1 MNNDYVTRAE
11 FQMLE
16 KHMNTRFDLIESS
29 LREVKNEL
37 KNDIKSESHQRM
49 IESESLKE
57 DIINLVDQKISA
69 NISNMKD
76 AQNKWFIATILVVRF
91 CQIKC
96 VSYSRY
102 LITLSL
108 I

>member
-16 KHMNTRFDLIESS
+16 KHINTRFDLIESS
-29 LREVKNEL
+29 LKEVKNEL

-49 IESESLKE
+49 RESESLKE

-76 AQNKWFIATILVVRF
+76 AQNKWFIATILVVLGLAGRIF
-91 CQIKC
+91 G
-96 VSYSRY
+96 VY
-102 LITLSL
+102 
-108 I
+108 

>member
-16 KHMNTRFDLIESS
+16 IHMNTRFDLIESS

-37 KNDIKSESHQRM
+37 KNDIKSESYQRM
-49 IESESLKE
+49 RESESLKE

-76 AQNKWFIATILVVRF
+76 AQNKWFIATILVVLGLAGRIF
-91 CQIKC
+91 G
-96 VSYSRY
+96 VY
-102 LITLSL
+102 
-108 I
+108 